1 MKNNE
6 MQHDIESLEN
16 QLKSKTEIFDRALK
30 KVMCLDEVRK
40 LFHELRILKD
50 KVDELTGQESINSFP
65 KNKCQRRS

>member
-6 MQHDIESLEN
+6 MQHDIAFLEN

-30 KVMCLDEVRK
+30 NDMCLDEVRK

-50 KVDELTGQESINSFP
+50 KVDELIGH
-65 KNKCQRRS
+65 K